1 MKIKRVI
8 MILAVLALVLT
19 CTTQTV
25 SAGVEPSPFKGK
37 TIGNRIQVARNQMVI
52 MSNTLERFK
61 ARLNEIGY
69 KGSLV
74 AAENQINILQSGGR
88 NTLRALESARGLYEQ
103 QGDDDHDYAQDLE
116 DLGDITEGLVD
127 EVLGAGENPL
137 LSKEAKM
144 GLRQLVSLLLGI
156 ENVIDSFF
164 GVDID

>member
-1 MKIKRVI
+1 MRAIKVI
-8 MILAVLALVLT
+8 AVLAVFMLTLT
-19 CTTQTV
+19 CAAGMA

-37 TIGNRIQVARNQMVI
+37 TIGNRIQVARYQMVI

-61 ARLNEIGY
+61 ARMDEIGY
-69 KGSLV
+69 KGSLM

-103 QGDDDHDYAQDLE
+103 QRDDDYDYAEDLE
-116 DLGDITEGLVD
+116 DLGDITEGLID

-144 GLRQLVSLLLGI
+144 ALRQLVSLLLAI

-164 GVDID
+164 GVNID